1 MSSFPGG
8 SRMRWL
14 GRIPAQS
21 VAMQLERYSRKSL
34 AVAIVHSPSSREHF
48 PPSSYIF
55 SQKVTRASGQE
66 WYIAITK
73 TKTSYKKVLN
83 FRRKSPNLLNAA
95 PLSGRLELQVWTFSA
110 ASAAPEKAAGNR
122 LEARAPHTHLVPVR
136 GEGVMWRQ
144 LYIHFGRFLYVWTF
158 SFSNKIKNKIRW
170 QAKIQIQI
178 KKNTGQ

>member
-1 MSSFPGG
+1 
-8 SRMRWL
+8 MRWL

-34 AVAIVHSPSSREHF
+34 AVAIVHSPSSRERF

-83 FRRKSPNLLNAA
+83 FRRKSPNLLNELLFCYPN
-95 PLSGRLELQVWTFSA
+95 PLLNQNVLDRRNGSKESKKMTFIHDAFLLIQVDVVV
-110 ASAAPEKAAGNR
+110 N
-122 LEARAPHTHLVPVR
+122 
-136 GEGVMWRQ
+136 
-144 LYIHFGRFLYVWTF
+144 I
-158 SFSNKIKNKIRW
+158 I
-170 QAKIQIQI
+170 
-178 KKNTGQ
+178 